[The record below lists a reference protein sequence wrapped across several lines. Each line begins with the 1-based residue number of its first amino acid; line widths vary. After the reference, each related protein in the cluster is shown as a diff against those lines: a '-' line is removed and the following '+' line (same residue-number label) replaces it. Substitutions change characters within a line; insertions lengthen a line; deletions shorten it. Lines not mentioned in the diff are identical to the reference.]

1 MATTAT
7 PFITNIDITYP
18 KAGRD
23 NDSQIFR
30 DNFTNIKSALD
41 ATDGELA
48 SLKSG
53 LVRSDANNDFGF
65 NTISRANFK
74 NCSTEIYIDATIRSQ
89 SVIVNYINGSYQKFN
104 IGSGVT
110 NFRVS
115 NWPQGSRLGSIIIA
129 IKPEVADP
137 EAIINFP
144 DATPV
149 GETILPF
156 TFSSATESFF
166 ELWYE
171 GSTGQTFVSQLG
183 YKSGVVAEGTD
194 IIAKNSLKIDTN
206 LYTIG
211 ENYST
216 VVTVNTGSDNK
227 IGRLAVLRDIYT
239 STVAETSFIVGTT
252 TTTTFNVAP
261 GLRIFPGATF
271 LFTGTN
277 TTYTVD
283 SVVTQNGITRVTTV
297 ESFEVSPNPVFST
310 GDLITFINPVF
321 DEESLAVTFK
331 PRTVNTTTGVFGDVK
346 GEIYANS
353 QSLYISYTDYGTVAK
368 NWIKVDSEE
377 VVDAKISSGVA
388 SGSGITR
395 SVSTN
400 SDLLATTAFVHD
412 ILPYGSIIMW
422 YGSTSNVPTGWALCD
437 GAGGITPDLRDRFVI
452 GASTGTTTTV
462 TGSPTQ
468 SGGSKDAVVV
478 SHSHSITGTANTAGS
493 HVHTLSNVQGAVGA
507 GFGYGASNDNTAV
520 IVNSTDAAGEHFHT
534 LTGTADTTGVSGTN
548 ANLPP
553 YYALCFIMK
562 ITGQ

>member
-1 MATTAT
+1 MTTTAST
-7 PFITNIDITYP
+7 FYNKIDVSYP
-18 KAGRD
+18 KAGKD
-23 NDSQIFR
+23 NDSQTFR
-30 DNFTNIKSALD
+30 DNFTNIKSALES
-41 ATDGELA
+41 TDGELE
-48 SLKSG
+48 SLRSG

-74 NCSTEIYIDATIRSQ
+74 NCSTEIYTDATTRSQ

-104 IGSGVT
+104 VSSGLT

-115 NWPQGSRLGSIIIA
+115 NWPEGSKLGSVIIS
-129 IKPEVADP
+129 IKPDTASPAAV
-137 EAIINFP
+137 INFP

-166 ELWYE
+166 EVWYE
-171 GSTGQTFVSQLG
+171 GSSNQTFVTQLG
-183 YKSGVVAEGTD
+183 YKSGVVATGND
-194 IIAKNSLKIDTN
+194 IVAFNSVRIATN
-206 LYTIG
+206 LYTTG
-211 ENYST
+211 SNYST
-216 VVTVNTGSDNK
+216 VVTVNNESDNK

-252 TTTTFNVAP
+252 TATNFNVAP

-283 SVVTQNGITRVTTV
+283 SVVTQDGITTVTTL
-297 ESFEVSPNPVFST
+297 EPFEVSPSPVFST
-310 GDLITFINPVF
+310 GDLITFVNPVF
-321 DEESLAVTFK
+321 DEESLAITFK

-353 QSLYISYTDYGTVAK
+353 QSLYISYTDHGTVSK

-377 VVDAKISSGVA
+377 VIDAKITSGVA

-437 GAGGITPDLRDRFVI
+437 GTNSTPDLRDRFVI

-462 TGSPTQ
+462 TGSPIQ

-493 HVHTLSNVQGAVGA
+493 HVHTLSNVQGALGA

-520 IVNSTDAAGEHFHT
+520 IVNSTDAAGSHSHT